1 MSDAVIAVIITGV
14 FSVVCQMIIS
24 RNSSKDLAKDLYA
37 KLDKQS
43 EISDQKLD
51 AKLEKYQ
58 AVTDEKIAELTR
70 EVRKHN
76 NFAEKIPVMEAEEKR
91 LNERLKVLENR
102 AS

>member
-1 MSDAVIAVIITGV
+1 MISDTVLAVIITGV
-14 FSVVCQMIIS
+14 FSVIVQMIIS
-24 RNSSKDLAKDLYA
+24 HNASKDLYA

-58 AVTDEKIAELTR
+58 AVTDTKIEELTR

-76 NFAEKIPVMEAEEKR
+76 EFATRVPLLEAEDKR
-91 LNERLKVLENR
+91 INERLKALE
-102 AS
+102 SKSS

>member
-14 FSVVCQMIIS
+14 FSVIVQLIIS
-24 RNSSKDLAKDLYA
+24 HNASKDLYA

-43 EISDQKLD
+43 EISDAKLD

-58 AVTDEKIAELTR
+58 AVTDEKISELTR

-91 LNERLKVLENR
+91 LNERIKALENR

>member
-14 FSVVCQMIIS
+14 FSVIVQLIIS
-24 RNSSKDLAKDLYA
+24 HNASKDLYA

-43 EISDQKLD
+43 EISDAKLD

-58 AVTDEKIAELTR
+58 AVTDEKISELTR

-91 LNERLKVLENR
+91 LNERIKVLENR
-102 AS
+102 TS

>member
-14 FSVVCQMIIS
+14 FSVIVQLIIS
-24 RNSSKDLAKDLYA
+24 HNASKDLYA

-76 NFAEKIPVMEAEEKR
+76 NFAEKIPLIEAEDR
-91 LNERLKVLENR
+91 RQNERIKALESKT
-102 AS
+102 A

>member
-14 FSVVCQMIIS
+14 FSVIVQLIIS
-24 RNSSKDLAKDLYA
+24 HNASKDLYA

-43 EISDQKLD
+43 EISDAKLD

-58 AVTDEKIAELTR
+58 AVTDTKIEELTR

-76 NFAEKIPVMEAEEKR
+76 EFATRVPLLEAEDKR
-91 LNERLKVLENR
+91 LNERIKVLENR

>member
-1 MSDAVIAVIITGV
+1 MSEAWIGLIGSIIVGVLTLIGVIYQSRKNNDAL
-14 FSVVCQMIIS
+14 F
-24 RNSSKDLAKDLYA
+24 A

-43 EISDQKLD
+43 EIADTKLD

-76 NFAEKIPVMEAEEKR
+76 NFAEKIPVMEAEERR
-91 LNERLKVLENR
+91 LNERIKVLENKT
-102 AS
+102 A

>member
-1 MSDAVIAVIITGV
+1 MSDAVIAVIITGI
-14 FSVVCQMIIS
+14 FSVIVQLIIS
-24 RNSSKDLAKDLYA
+24 KASAKDLYA

-58 AVTDEKIAELTR
+58 AVTDTKIDELTR
-70 EVRKHN
+70 EVRRHN
-76 NFAEKIPVMEAEEKR
+76 EFATRVPLIEAENKR
-91 LNERLKVLENR
+91 QNERLNVLEHH

>member
-1 MSDAVIAVIITGV
+1 MISDTVLAVIITGV
-14 FSVVCQMIIS
+14 FSVIVQMIIS
-24 RNSSKDLAKDLYA
+24 HNASKDLYA

-58 AVTDEKIAELTR
+58 AVTDTKIDELTR
-70 EVRKHN
+70 EVRRHN
-76 NFAEKIPVMEAEEKR
+76 EFATRVPLLEAEDKR
-91 LNERLKVLENR
+91 LNERIKALENR

>member
-1 MSDAVIAVIITGV
+1 MSDALIGLIGSVIVGV
-14 FSVVCQMIIS
+14 LTLIGVVYQS
-24 RNSSKDLAKDLYA
+24 HKSNDALFA

-43 EISDQKLD
+43 ELADTRLD

-76 NFAEKIPVMEAEEKR
+76 GFAEKIPVMEAEEKR
-91 LNERLKVLENR
+91 LNERIKALENK

>member
-14 FSVVCQMIIS
+14 FSVIVQLIIS
-24 RNSSKDLAKDLYA
+24 HNASKDLYA

-43 EISDQKLD
+43 EISDAKLD

-58 AVTDEKIAELTR
+58 AVTDEKISELTR

-76 NFAEKIPVMEAEEKR
+76 NFAERMPVIEEKISA
-91 LNERLKVLENR
+91 LEKKV
-102 AS
+102 S

>member
-1 MSDAVIAVIITGV
+1 MISDTVLAVIITGV
-14 FSVVCQMIIS
+14 FSVIVQMIIS
-24 RNSSKDLAKDLYA
+24 HNASKDLYA

-58 AVTDEKIAELTR
+58 AVTDTKIEELTR

-76 NFAEKIPVMEAEEKR
+76 EFATRVPLLEAEDKR
-91 LNERLKVLENR
+91 INERLKMLESKP
-102 AS
+102 A

>member
-1 MSDAVIAVIITGV
+1 VSDAVIAVIITGV
-14 FSVVCQMIIS
+14 FSVIVQMIIS
-24 RNSSKDLAKDLYA
+24 HNASKDLYA

-58 AVTDEKIAELTR
+58 AVTDEKIGELTR

-76 NFAEKIPVMEAEEKR
+76 NFAERMPVLEEKITA
-91 LNERLKVLENR
+91 LEKR
-102 AS
+102 VS

>member
-14 FSVVCQMIIS
+14 FSVIVQLIIS
-24 RNSSKDLAKDLYA
+24 HSATKDLYA

-43 EISDQKLD
+43 EISDQRLD

-58 AVTDEKIAELTR
+58 AVTDEKISELTR

-76 NFAEKIPVMEAEEKR
+76 NFAERIPLIEAENNR
-91 LNERLKVLENR
+91 QNERIKSLENR